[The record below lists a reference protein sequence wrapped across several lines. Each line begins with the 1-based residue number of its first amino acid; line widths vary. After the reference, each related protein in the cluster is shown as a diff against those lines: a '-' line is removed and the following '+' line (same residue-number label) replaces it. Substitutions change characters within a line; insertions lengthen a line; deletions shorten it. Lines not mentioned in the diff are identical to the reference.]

1 MSSGADG
8 HLAKG
13 SAAVH
18 REFLNL
24 ALTSMGVGFGHGLD
38 ETLYGNRQCYVF
50 LPPISLK
57 HSVVVFCYN
66 SYS

>member
-1 MSSGADG
+1 MSSGADA

-24 ALTSMGVGFGHGLD
+24 ALTSAGVGFGHGID
-38 ETLYGNRQCYVF
+38 EILYGNRQCCVL
-50 LPPISLK
+50 LPPIS
-57 HSVVVFCYN
+57 
-66 SYS
+66 